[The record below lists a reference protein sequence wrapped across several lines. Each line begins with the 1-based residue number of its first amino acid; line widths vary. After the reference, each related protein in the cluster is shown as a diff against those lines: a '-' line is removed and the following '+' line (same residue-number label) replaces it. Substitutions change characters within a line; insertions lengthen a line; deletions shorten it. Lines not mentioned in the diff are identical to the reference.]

1 MATISVFEHQILREG
16 ELGFTESHRQTLE
29 RFIGENDET
38 TFNYYTLVHKGIKFR
53 QYVGV
58 LCLNGVTIE
67 ILPKAD
73 RGCENKN
80 FWRDKLMF
88 MLSKV
93 YKLDVQSPST
103 VSQKLRTNSPIL
115 DIFIYYCPLNMII
128 FSQLLE
134 KEELRELLFW
144 TSPLYEFN
152 VSSGGGSAASIS
164 ISLRSS
170 SGLLKNVCILR

>member
-1 MATISVFEHQILREG
+1 MNKNTGISFKLLR
-16 ELGFTESHRQTLE
+16 LQTLL
-29 RFIGENDET
+29 R
-38 TFNYYTLVHKGIKFR
+38 
-53 QYVGV
+53 
-58 LCLNGVTIE
+58 LNPPPLIQE
-67 ILPKAD
+67 EEFKPLHS
-73 RGCENKN
+73 N
-80 FWRDKLMF
+80 L
-88 MLSKV
+88 
-93 YKLDVQSPST
+93 Y
-103 VSQKLRTNSPIL
+103 QK
-115 DIFIYYCPLNMII
+115 YYCPLNMII